1 MEGGRQTHS
10 PSSCFSGSS
19 TVQTLRGTLSVSDL
33 KLGDSVLTQR
43 PGQAAHFT
51 EVRNQHTV
59 SDSFPF
65 QFLGWLD
72 RSASKMAIFLNVSTN
87 SSSITLS
94 ASHVI
99 FRATMSGSI
108 ESIYAG
114 DLQKGD
120 KLVKS
125 KSDKLMEEEEVVN
138 IETVRESSYWAPL
151 TKDGTLLVDGFLA
164 SSYASYPH
172 QASEMLMAP
181 VKMFP
186 KLLLDDD
193 NSQHKDGVRKVV
205 KVLKAV
211 ANRMGLRRK
220 VDKQENKVDRDFLL
234 PNTNDAP
241 IIAGTFSKN
250 IEF

>member
-1 MEGGRQTHS
+1 MEGRPPRS
-10 PSSCFSGSS
+10 PTFCFSGSS
-19 TVQTLRGTLSVSDL
+19 TVQTLRGTLSVRDL

-59 SDSFPF
+59 SDSFLF

-125 KSDKLMEEEEVVN
+125 KSDKLIEEEEVVN
-138 IETVRESSYWAPL
+138 VETVRESSYWAPL
-151 TKDGTLLVDGFLA
+151 TKDGTLMVDGFLA

-211 ANRMGLRRK
+211 GNRMGLRRK
-220 VDKQENKVDRDFLL
+220 VDKQENKVDGDCLM
-234 PNTNDAP
+234 PNTIDAS
-241 IIAGTFSKN
+241 ITTGTFSKN
-250 IEF
+250 IEL

>member
-1 MEGGRQTHS
+1 M
-10 PSSCFSGSS
+10 
-19 TVQTLRGTLSVSDL
+19 SDL

-59 SDSFPF
+59 SDSFLF

-99 FRATMSGSI
+99 FRATKSGSI

-125 KSDKLMEEEEVVN
+125 KSDKLIEEEEVVN
-138 IETVRESSYWAPL
+138 VETVRESSYWAPL

-220 VDKQENKVDRDFLL
+220 VDKQENKVDGDCLM
-234 PNTNDAP
+234 PNTIDAS
-241 IIAGTFSKN
+241 ITTGTFSKN
-250 IEF
+250 IEL

>member
-1 MEGGRQTHS
+1 MEGRPPRS
-10 PSSCFSGSS
+10 PTFCFSGSS

-51 EVRNQHTV
+51 EVRKSTHRG
-59 SDSFPF
+59 PF
-65 QFLGWLD
+65 LAQFLGWLD
-72 RSASKMAIFLNVSTN
+72 RSASKLAILLNVSTN

-99 FRATMSGSI
+99 FRATKSGSI

-125 KSDKLMEEEEVVN
+125 KSDKLIEEEEVVN
-138 IETVRESSYWAPL
+138 VETVRESSYWAPL

-193 NSQHKDGVRKVV
+193 NSQHKDGVRKAI

-211 ANRMGLRRK
+211 GNRMGLRRK
-220 VDKQENKVDRDFLL
+220 EGEQENKVDRDFLL

>member
-1 MEGGRQTHS
+1 M
-10 PSSCFSGSS
+10 
-19 TVQTLRGTLSVSDL
+19 SDL

-59 SDSFPF
+59 SDSFLF

-72 RSASKMAIFLNVSTN
+72 RSASKMAIFLNFSTN

-94 ASHVI
+94 ATHVI

-138 IETVRESSYWAPL
+138 IETVMESSFWAPL
-151 TKDGTLLVDGFLA
+151 TKEGTLLVDGFLA

-186 KLLLDDD
+186 KLLLDDE

-205 KVLKAV
+205 KMLKAV

-220 VDKQENKVDRDFLL
+220 VDEQENKVERDCPL
-234 PNTNDAP
+234 PNIIDAS
-241 IIAGTFSKN
+241 ITAGTFSKN
-250 IEF
+250 IEL

>member
-1 MEGGRQTHS
+1 MEGRPPRS
-10 PSSCFSGSS
+10 PTFCFSGSS

-51 EVRNQHTV
+51 EVRKSKHRC
-59 SDSFPF
+59 PF
-65 QFLGWLD
+65 LAQFLGWLD

-99 FRATMSGSI
+99 FRATKSGSI

-125 KSDKLMEEEEVVN
+125 KSDKLIEEEEVVN

-172 QASEMLMAP
+172 QVSQMAFTP

-186 KLLLDDD
+186 KLLLDDE

-205 KVLKAV
+205 IMLKAV
-211 ANRMGLRRK
+211 ANR
-220 VDKQENKVDRDFLL
+220 RD
-234 PNTNDAP
+234 
-241 IIAGTFSKN
+241 
-250 IEF
+250 

>member
-1 MEGGRQTHS
+1 MEGRPPRS
-10 PSSCFSGSS
+10 PPSCFSGSS
-19 TVQTLRGTLSVSDL
+19 TVQTLRGTLSVRDL

-59 SDSFPF
+59 SDSFLF

-72 RSASKMAIFLNVSTN
+72 RSASKLAILLNVSTN

-99 FRATMSGSI
+99 FRATKSGSI

-220 VDKQENKVDRDFLL
+220 VEEQESKVDGDCLL
-234 PNTNDAP
+234 PNTINAS
-241 IIAGTFSKN
+241 ITAGTFSKN

>member
-1 MEGGRQTHS
+1 MEGRPPRS
-10 PSSCFSGSS
+10 PPSCFSGSS

-59 SDSFPF
+59 SDSFLF

-125 KSDKLMEEEEVVN
+125 KSDKLIEEEEVVN
-138 IETVRESSYWAPL
+138 VETVRESSYWAYL
-151 TKDGTLLVDGFLA
+151 HKKELFWFLGFLLRILH
-164 SSYASYPH
+164 SSSISDAHGSCQDVPK
-172 QASEMLMAP
+172 AAP
-181 VKMFP
+181 
-186 KLLLDDD
+186 
-193 NSQHKDGVRKVV
+193 G
-205 KVLKAV
+205 
-211 ANRMGLRRK
+211 
-220 VDKQENKVDRDFLL
+220 
-234 PNTNDAP
+234 
-241 IIAGTFSKN
+241 
-250 IEF
+250 

>member
-1 MEGGRQTHS
+1 M
-10 PSSCFSGSS
+10 
-19 TVQTLRGTLSVSDL
+19 
-33 KLGDSVLTQR
+33 
-43 PGQAAHFT
+43 
-51 EVRNQHTV
+51 
-59 SDSFPF
+59 
-65 QFLGWLD
+65 D
-72 RSASKMAIFLNVSTN
+72 RSASKLAIFLNVSTN
-87 SSSITLS
+87 TSSITLS

-99 FRATMSGSI
+99 FRATKSGSI

-125 KSDKLMEEEEVVN
+125 KSEKLMEEEEVVN

-186 KLLLDDD
+186 KLLLDDE

-205 KVLKAV
+205 KMLKAV

-220 VDKQENKVDRDFLL
+220 VDEQENKVERDCLL
-234 PNTNDAP
+234 PKIIDAS
-241 IIAGTFSKN
+241 ITAGTFSKN
-250 IEF
+250 IEL

>member
-1 MEGGRQTHS
+1 
-10 PSSCFSGSS
+10 
-19 TVQTLRGTLSVSDL
+19 
-33 KLGDSVLTQR
+33 
-43 PGQAAHFT
+43 
-51 EVRNQHTV
+51 
-59 SDSFPF
+59 
-65 QFLGWLD
+65 
-72 RSASKMAIFLNVSTN
+72 MAIFLNVSTN

-125 KSDKLMEEEEVVN
+125 KSDKLIEEEEVVN
-138 IETVRESSYWAPL
+138 VETVRESSYWAPL

-211 ANRMGLRRK
+211 GNRMGLRRK
-220 VDKQENKVDRDFLL
+220 VDKQENKVDGDCLM
-234 PNTNDAP
+234 PNTIDAS
-241 IIAGTFSKN
+241 ITTGTFSKN
-250 IEF
+250 IEL

>member
-1 MEGGRQTHS
+1 MEGCPPRS
-10 PSSCFSGSS
+10 PPSCFSGSS

-59 SDSFPF
+59 SDSFLF

-99 FRATMSGSI
+99 FRATKSGSI

-125 KSDKLMEEEEVVN
+125 KSDKLIEEEEVVN
-138 IETVRESSYWAPL
+138 VETVRESSYWAPL

-220 VDKQENKVDRDFLL
+220 VDKQENKVDGDCLM
-234 PNTNDAP
+234 PNTIDAS
-241 IIAGTFSKN
+241 ITTGTFSKN
-250 IEF
+250 IEL